1 MLNEVGGLLCNM
13 CTKRKKQLGETHKT
27 LSAGS
32 IPGTNIF
39 KKKKKKKEKVHQLVV
54 SILNETEKLGKQRS

>member
-1 MLNEVGGLLCNM
+1 MLNEVGGLPCNT
-13 CTKRKKQLGETHKT
+13 CTKRKKELGEDRKT

-32 IPGTNIF
+32 IPGTNI
-39 KKKKKKKEKVHQLVV
+39 KKKKKEKVLKLVA